1 VTPRPLGVCQVI
13 TMLELGGAQG
23 LAIDTVERLDR
34 ARFSPML
41 AAGPGGILDERA
53 RRVAGT
59 RFFTIQH
66 LVREIRPGHDL
77 RAFGE
82 LVALFRRERPDI
94 VHTNSSK
101 AGILGRFAAALAGVP
116 IVVHTVH
123 GWGFHP
129 WQSKREHALYVLA
142 EQAAA
147 RVTTRLV
154 AVSEANA
161 RAGAREGIAPFE
173 AFEIIR
179 PGIHSERFVAARRT
193 GALRRELGLSDGTP
207 LVGMVGCLK
216 PQKAP
221 LDFVHAAARAL
232 HEGPAAHFVLV
243 GDGILRPEVERAVE
257 ATGLSG
263 RFHLLG
269 WRRDPEVVV
278 GDLDI
283 FVLSSLHEG
292 LPMVVPEAMAAGKPV
307 IATAVD
313 GTPEAVRDGATGLL
327 VRPRDP
333 GGLGEAI
340 AALLASP
347 ERRRQLGDAGA
358 SLASEWDIGEM
369 VRQHERLYLRLA
381 REAGL
386 TGPRPGA

>member
-1 VTPRPLGVCQVI
+1 MTARPIRVCQVI

-23 LAIDTVERLDR
+23 LTIDTVERIDR
-34 ARFSPML
+34 SRFLPML
-41 AAGPGGILDERA
+41 AAGPGGILDDRA
-53 RRVAGT
+53 RGIAGAP
-59 RFFTIQH
+59 FFAVPH
-66 LVREIRPGHDL
+66 LVREIRPVDDL
-77 RAFGE
+77 RAFRE
-82 LVALFRRERPDI
+82 LVLLFRRERPDI

-101 AGILGRFAAALAGVP
+101 AGVLGRFAAAVAGVP
-116 IVVHTVH
+116 IVLHTVH

-129 WQSKREHALYVLA
+129 WQSRREHALYVLL

-147 RVTTRLV
+147 RVTTRMI

-179 PGIHSERFVAARRT
+179 PGVHTARFAAARRT
-193 GALRRELGLSDGTP
+193 GALRCELGLSERTP

-221 LDFVHAAARAL
+221 LDFVRAAARARRD
-232 HEGPAAHFVLV
+232 EPAAHFVLV
-243 GDGILRPEVERAVE
+243 GDGALRPEVERAVE
-257 ATGLSG
+257 EAGLAG

-278 GDLDI
+278 GDVDL

-292 LPMVVPEAMAAGKPV
+292 LPMVIPEAMAAGKPV
-307 IATAVD
+307 VATAVD
-313 GTPEAVRDGATGLL
+313 GTPEAVRDGVTGLL
-327 VRPRDP
+327 VPPRDP
-333 GGLGEAI
+333 ERLGAAI
-340 AALLASP
+340 GSLLARP
-347 ERRRQLGDAGA
+347 ERCRRMGETAASVAAG
-358 SLASEWDIGEM
+358 WDIDEM
-369 VRQHERLYLRLA
+369 VRRHERLYLRVV

-386 TGPRPGA
+386 TVPAPGA